1 MPDSIWVHFT
11 QLGHVAGYK
20 QKKRKCNYCQQQIND
35 ALRAAR
41 THFRNCNVASL
52 DQKKIYFGN
61 SYEEED
67 NNDISVESESAL
79 VASSSSPTSL
89 VPSTLSNE
97 NALTR
102 NTSRSRITNYI
113 TLDHIS
119 KEEQRLLKLEF
130 ARSTFQCGLFLSL
143 PEMEPIKK
151 LWKQARPAFKLPN
164 RKKLLTTLLDSIYD
178 ETKKNIET
186 LIKNDKNLCLVS
198 DGLNLLVDS
207 KGHIKAPPISFN
219 QLALKLTITE
229 LAHDNHI
236 VLPNTIRD
244 TINNENF
251 WEDVESLLI
260 ILDKLVAGIAI
271 FESDT
276 PKLALFYN
284 WYHEQLESDST

>member
-1 MPDSIWVHFT
+1 MPDPIWVHFT

-113 TLDHIS
+113 ILDRIS
-119 KEEQRLLKLEF
+119 KEEQKLLKLEF
-130 ARSTFQCGLFLSL
+130 AQSTFQCGLFLSL

-151 LWKQARPAFKLPN
+151 L
-164 RKKLLTTLLDSIYD
+164 IYD
-178 ETKKNIET
+178 ETKKNVKT
-186 LIKNDKNLCLVS
+186 LIKNGKNLCLVS
-198 DGLNLLVDS
+198 DGWSNLFQE
-207 KGHIKAPPISFN
+207 HWTNYI
-219 QLALKLTITE
+219 LT
-229 LAHDNHI
+229 
-236 VLPNTIRD
+236 
-244 TINNENF
+244 
-251 WEDVESLLI
+251 
-260 ILDKLVAGIAI
+260 
-271 FESDT
+271 T
-276 PKLALFYN
+276 PKPIFYTAHPTN
-284 WYHEQLESDST
+284 EVRQNSEAITNDLEKIIIEVGISKVSAIITDNASVMKKA